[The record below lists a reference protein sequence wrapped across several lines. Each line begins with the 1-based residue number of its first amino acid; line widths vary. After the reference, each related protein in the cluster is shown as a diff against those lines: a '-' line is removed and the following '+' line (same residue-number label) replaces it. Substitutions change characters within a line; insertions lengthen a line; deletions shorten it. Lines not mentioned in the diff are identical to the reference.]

1 MRRNGLRSTRI
12 VDDEQ
17 GRRMLKIGEV
27 SKRSGIGI
35 EALRFYEKS
44 GLLDK
49 PSRTDSGYRVYGPE
63 ILERLAFIKQ
73 AQALGFSLDE
83 IKRIIEDA
91 RTGRSPCD
99 EVREIVTRRLEELD
113 ERMRE
118 MRRYR
123 KELAE
128 TLEEWNKVGR
138 APGHICGLIEGSH
151 VGPTVKKSREIGA
164 VRSAQGRHDRHRH

>member
-1 MRRNGLRSTRI
+1 MRTNDLRKAQI
-12 VDDEQ
+12 VEDEQ

-27 SKRSGIGI
+27 SKQSGIGI

-49 PSRTDSGYRVYGPE
+49 PSRTYSGYRVYGPE
-63 ILERLAFIKQ
+63 ILERLAFIKR

-83 IKRIIEDA
+83 IRRIVDDA
-91 RTGRSPCD
+91 RTGQSPCD
-99 EVREIVTRRLEELD
+99 EVREIVARRLGELD

-138 APGHICGLIEGSH
+138 APGHICGLIESSH
-151 VGPTVKKSREIGA
+151 VEHDVKEKKIKGAKTVHRKK
-164 VRSAQGRHDRHRH
+164 HDFHEH